1 MRLIAVALA
10 KQRAVP
16 YVFIGPALCG
26 LLIFRVYPIFLA
38 LWRSLHQQTLTGL
51 VHYAGI
57 ANYLAIV
64 SDGNFWHA
72 VRTTFHFNLI
82 INPLQISLALGL
94 AMLVNRHVPGVG
106 FFRTAYFLPMT
117 VSIALTSIIWGLILN
132 PQLGLA
138 NAALETLG
146 LPRQPL
152 LIGERQAFWSIIIL
166 STWKGIGYWMVFLL
180 AGLQQ
185 IPRSMYE
192 AASLDGASPLQQFVR
207 VTLPLLRRVLAFV
220 FVADT
225 SINFLAFTPVY
236 LLTNGGPNGATELL
250 MFQAYRAAFVFL
262 DLGKSTAISIVIL
275 SVILLLT
282 GMQLRLLRT
291 DVEY

>member
-1 MRLIAVALA
+1 MRLIAAALA

-26 LLIFRVYPIFLA
+26 LLIFRVYPILLA

-51 VHYAGI
+51 VQYAGI
-57 ANYLAIV
+57 ANYLAIF
-64 SDGNFWHA
+64 SDGHFWHA

-82 INPLQISLALGL
+82 INPLQILLALGL
-94 AMLVNRHVPGVG
+94 ALLVNRHVPGVG

-117 VSIALTSIIWGLILN
+117 VSIALTSVIWGLILN

-152 LIGERQAFWSIIIL
+152 LIGERQAFWSIIVL

-207 VTLPLLRRVLAFV
+207 VTLPLLKRVLAFV

-262 DLGKSTAISIVIL
+262 DLGKSTAISTVIL

>member
-1 MRLIAVALA
+1 VHTIVAALS

-16 YVFIGPALCG
+16 YAFIGPALCG

-38 LWRSLHQQTLTGL
+38 LWRSLHQQTLAGS
-51 VHYAGI
+51 VYYAGN

-64 SDGNFWHA
+64 ADSHFWHA
-72 VRTTFHFNLI
+72 VRTTFYFNLI

-94 AMLVNRHVPGVG
+94 ALLVNRQSFGVG
-106 FFRTAYFLPMT
+106 FFRTAFFLPMT
-117 VSIALTSIIWGLILN
+117 VSIALTSIIWGLILH
-132 PQLGLA
+132 PQLGLL
-138 NAALETLG
+138 NAILETLG

-152 LIGERQAFWSIIIL
+152 LIGERQAFWSIIAL
-166 STWKGIGYWMVFLL
+166 SSWKGIGYWMVFLL

-192 AASLDGASPLQQFVR
+192 AASLDGASAFQQFVR
-207 VTLPLLRRVLAFV
+207 VTLPLLKRVLAFV

-236 LLTNGGPNGATELL
+236 LLTGGGPNGATELL
-250 MFQAYRAAFVFL
+250 MFQAYRTAFVFL
-262 DLGKSTAISIVIL
+262 DLGKSTAISTVIL
-275 SVILLLT
+275 AVILTLT
-282 GMQLRLLRT
+282 GLQLRLLRT